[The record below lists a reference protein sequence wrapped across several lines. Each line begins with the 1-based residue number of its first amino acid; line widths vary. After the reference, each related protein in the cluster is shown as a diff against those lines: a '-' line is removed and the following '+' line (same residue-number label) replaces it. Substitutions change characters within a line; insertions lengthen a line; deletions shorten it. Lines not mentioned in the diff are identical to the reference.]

1 MRKSKRDE
9 GANHEAVLGR
19 NIQGRGKH
27 IVMCEQQGNPE
38 CLDKM
43 KEEENVANEAR
54 GPSKGKLRS
63 SSQ

>member
-1 MRKSKRDE
+1 MKLS
-9 GANHEAVLGR
+9 LGR

-27 IVMCEQQGNPE
+27 IVMFHEQQGNPE

-43 KEEENVANEAR
+43 KEQENVANEAR
-54 GPSKGKLRS
+54 GPSKGKLRR